1 MSGILFWGV
10 TLGFA
15 AAAVFAL
22 WRLFIAPPAPLPA
35 GALPPAAAQRR
46 VAGYTALWC
55 AAVLALLAGWAALRA
70 PGVPLLTACETLY
83 GSGIDAPHYLNL
95 ARYGYGAGEVFPEQ
109 YLMIVFFPL
118 WPWLLRPFAL
128 LGCDLWLA
136 GTALN
141 VGFTVGGA
149 VLLYRVTA
157 RLWGQR
163 FAGWAVA
170 FQLLLP
176 GSFFFVLPM
185 TEALFF
191 FLSMAFLAALQGRR
205 WAAAGVLGL
214 LAALCRANGVL
225 LAGCA
230 AAGLILLWRAG
241 QRPRPVW
248 ALPCVLPFA
257 GFGAY
262 LALNKAIYGSAWQ
275 FTVYQREH
283 WTHTLGWVGDTAR
296 TLWGMFGYM
305 EGAQKVFLAAWG
317 LGVVLAELAV
327 LCGAAPRLPVPW
339 LLLGLAGYALANGQ
353 TWLISA
359 PRYALGIPVLAP
371 ALALLFARRRPRLA
385 AAAVLAGAWA
395 VYFFAFLQRW
405 WIY

>member
-1 MSGILFWGV
+1 MQSILFWGV

-15 AAAVFAL
+15 AAVVFAL
-22 WRLFIAPPAPLPA
+22 WRLFLAPPAPLPA

-46 VAGYTALWC
+46 AAVGAALWC
-55 AAVLALLAGWAALRA
+55 AAVLALLAGWAAVKR
-70 PGVPLLTACETLY
+70 PGVPLLAACETLY
-83 GSGIDAPHYLNL
+83 GSGIDAPHYLDL
-95 ARYGYGAGEVFPEQ
+95 ARYGYGTGETFPEQ

-118 WPWLLRPFAL
+118 WPCLLRPFAL

-149 VLLYRVTA
+149 VLLYRITA

-163 FAGWAVA
+163 CAGRAVA

-205 WAAAGVLGL
+205 WGAAGVLGL

-230 AAGLILLWRAG
+230 LAGVVLLWRAG

-248 ALPCVLPFA
+248 ALPCLLPFA

-262 LALNKAIYGSAWQ
+262 LALNFAIYGNAWQ
-275 FTVYQREH
+275 FTAYQREH
-283 WTHTLGWVGDTAR
+283 WSNGLGWVGNTVR
-296 TLWGMFGYM
+296 TLWEMFSYM
-305 EGAQKVFLAAWG
+305 GGTQKVFLAAWS
-317 LGVVLAELAV
+317 LGVVLAELAL
-327 LCGAAPRLPVPW
+327 LCCAAARLPVPW
-339 LLLGLAGYALANGQ
+339 LLLGLAGYALADGQ

-359 PRYALGIPVLAP
+359 QRYALGIPVLAP
-371 ALALLFARRRPRLA
+371 ALALLFARRKPRLA
-385 AAAVLAGAWA
+385 AIAVLAALWA

-405 WIY
+405 WVY